1 MILCTDPQPEGGQ
14 SGNCPPKF
22 SQTYVRYLLGAATS
36 YIILPPPENINWL
49 LPCCGSSSQ
58 RAIYVAFASR
68 SEKNYDVTEAQIANK
83 FVVLDFYVAAFCN
96 FGFTICGSHIEQV
109 WPPLL

>member
-1 MILCTDPQPEGGQ
+1 MYRPATRGGAIGQLPPEIFTNVCTLFVRRSNKLHHFAP
-14 SGNCPPKF
+14 PPKI
-22 SQTYVRYLLGAATS
+22 SIG
-36 YIILPPPENINWL
+36 
-49 LPCCGSSSQ
+49 CCPAVVALASEPYS
-58 RAIYVAFASR
+58 VAFASR
-68 SEKNYDVTEAQIANK
+68 SENNYDVTEAQIANK